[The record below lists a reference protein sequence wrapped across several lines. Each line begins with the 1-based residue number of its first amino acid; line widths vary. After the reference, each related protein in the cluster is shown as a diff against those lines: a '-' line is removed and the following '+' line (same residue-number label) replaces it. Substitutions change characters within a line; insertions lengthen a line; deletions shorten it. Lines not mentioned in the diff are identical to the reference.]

1 MAFPFRSG
9 QFGGVQGLTRQ
20 KLDDCATKDPAHLV
34 IGTVG
39 DHVALVQDALI
50 QLDQH
55 SFLSPAERDSFDL
68 EVQTQFYGN
77 MTAKIVQNYK
87 NNHVP
92 KILQP
97 WQASAD
103 NVVGK
108 QTISFL
114 DDDMAALEKLPPP
127 PEKKATDIFIFF
139 SGVQDG
145 PPAGEE
151 LPKDAFGNGFL
162 MRPRMKAFAE
172 KRPDGKFLA
181 IGGAL
186 TADRESAGIRLAI
199 KFLRD
204 NMSNPPGKH
213 VVYGFS
219 AGGTNSLNLSLDID
233 NLNALRASGA
243 SKLRIDMLITIDAST
258 RTTSSV
264 KNPMMVGGCVRRSA
278 NYFQQEA
285 RPQNDGVGGSRHFP
299 KSDRDGETALIFP
312 NVRLSDRE
320 LRFPLPGQAHQ
331 RIEEV
336 TLDRAGAHI
345 REVCV

>member
-9 QFGGVQGLTRQ
+9 QFGGVQGATRQ

-39 DHVALVQDALI
+39 EHVTLVQDALI
-50 QLDQH
+50 QLNQLA
-55 SFLSPAERDSFDL
+55 FLSQADRDSFDL
-68 EVQTQFYGN
+68 EFQTQFYGN
-77 MTAKIVQNYK
+77 ITARVVQNYK

-103 NVVGK
+103 NVVGQK
-108 QTISFL
+108 TIFFL
-114 DDDMAALEKLPPP
+114 DEDMAVLEQLPPVP
-127 PEKKATDIFIFF
+127 DTKTTDIFIFF

-145 PPAGEE
+145 PAAGEE
-151 LPKDAFGNGFL
+151 LGDDAVGHGFL
-162 MRPRMKAFAE
+162 MRPRMQNFA
-172 KRPDGKFLA
+172 KSRPDGRFLA

-186 TADRESAGIRLAI
+186 TADRESVGIRRAI

-204 NMSNPPGKH
+204 NRSTPPGKH

-233 NLNALRASGA
+233 KLNALRASGA
-243 SKLRIDMLITIDAST
+243 PKLRIDMLVTVDAST

-264 KNPMMVGGCVRRSA
+264 KNPKMVGGCVRRSA
-278 NYFQQEA
+278 NYFQEEL
-285 RPQNDGVGGSRHFP
+285 RIQNDGVGGSRHSP
-299 KSDRDGETALIFP
+299 GRDSDGDSPQIFP
-312 NVRLSDRE
+312 NERLSDRA
-320 LRFPLPGQAHQ
+320 LNFPLPGQAHQ

-336 TLDRAGAHI
+336 TLARADGNF
-345 REVCV
+345 REVFI